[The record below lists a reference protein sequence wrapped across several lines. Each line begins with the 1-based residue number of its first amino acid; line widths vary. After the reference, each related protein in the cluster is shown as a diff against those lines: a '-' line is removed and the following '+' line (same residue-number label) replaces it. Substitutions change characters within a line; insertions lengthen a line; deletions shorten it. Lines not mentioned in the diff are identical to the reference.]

1 MSTVASGEIVDQTDG
16 TTPTGPSQTSQT
28 RLTSQAGQTSN
39 SAVIVS
45 RVQGGQQ
52 QRSLPVSAGNRGNAR
67 PPSHALGPRQVQMS
81 PQVAT
86 SVAGEGAAVY
96 IAVSLIL

>member
-1 MSTVASGEIVDQTDG
+1 MSTVASGETVDQTDG
-16 TTPTGPSQTSQT
+16 TTPTGPSRTSQT
-28 RLTSQAGQTSN
+28 RLTSQAGQTRH

-52 QRSLPVSAGNRGNAR
+52 QQSLPVSAGNRGNAR
-67 PPSHALGPRQVQMS
+67 PPSHTLGPGQVLRS

-86 SVAGEGAAVY
+86 SVAGEGAVVY
-96 IAVSLIL
+96 IAITLIL